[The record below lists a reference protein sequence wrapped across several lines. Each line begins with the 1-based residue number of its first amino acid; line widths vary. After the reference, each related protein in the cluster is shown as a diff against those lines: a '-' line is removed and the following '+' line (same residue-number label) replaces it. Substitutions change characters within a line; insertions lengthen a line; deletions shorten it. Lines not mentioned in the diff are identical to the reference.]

1 MSIPVFT
8 TDHHLNHISKMV
20 FSEHEVLKSDRER
33 ILRMA
38 SLLKASTLESI
49 HPTEVVLTLGA
60 KHETAK
66 IRARIMAT
74 GDERVVL
81 DGGFSIPIHCIYTV
95 EFPS

>member
-8 TDHHLNHISKMV
+8 TDHHLDQINKMV
-20 FSEHEVLKSDRER
+20 FSDHEVLRSDRDR

-49 HPTEVVLTLGA
+49 HPTEVLITVGGH
-60 KHETAK
+60 HEMHM
-66 IRARIMAT
+66 IRARVMAT

-81 DGGFSIPIHCIYTV
+81 DGGLSIPIHCIYSV
-95 EFPS
+95 DFLS

>member
-1 MSIPVFT
+1 M
-8 TDHHLNHISKMV
+8 L

-49 HPTEVVLTLGA
+49 HPTEVILTLGV
-60 KHETAK
+60 KHETTK

-81 DGGFSIPIHCIYTV
+81 DGGLSIPIHCIYSV
-95 EFPS
+95 DFLS

>member
-8 TDHHLNHISKMV
+8 TDHHLQQISKMV
-20 FSEHEVLKSDRER
+20 FSEHEVLMSDRDR

-49 HPTEVVLTLGA
+49 HPTEVILTICA
-60 KHETAK
+60 KHETTK

-81 DGGFSIPIHCIYTV
+81 DGGFSIPIHCIYEV
-95 EFPS
+95 DFLS